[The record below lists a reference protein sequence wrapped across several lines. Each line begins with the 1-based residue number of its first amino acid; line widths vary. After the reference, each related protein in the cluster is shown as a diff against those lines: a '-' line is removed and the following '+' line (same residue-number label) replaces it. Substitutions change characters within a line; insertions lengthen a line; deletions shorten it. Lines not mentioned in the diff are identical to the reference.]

1 MSATIVII
9 EDNLPDVV
17 LLREALEEHGASYE
31 LTVIGDGEA
40 ALEYVASLPP
50 GAPLP
55 CLLILDLNLPKRD
68 GIEVLR
74 GIRESAALSR
84 VRVVVLTT
92 SDSPSE
98 REMVE
103 AIGVRAYFRKP
114 VDLDSFM
121 ALGGVLKEICQEQ
134 AVGPVRG

>member
-1 MSATIVII
+1 MSAAIVII
-9 EDNLPDVV
+9 EDNAPDVV
-17 LLREALEEHGASYE
+17 LLREALDEHGVSCE

-40 ALEYVASLPP
+40 ALDYVASPP
-50 GAPLP
+50 AGAPLP

-74 GIRESAALSR
+74 GIRESAVLSR

-103 AIGVRAYFRKP
+103 AIGVRAYLRKP

-121 ALGGVLKEICQEQ
+121 ALGGLLKEICQEE
-134 AVGPVRG
+134 AAGSARG